1 MEFNEKLQLLRK
13 EKGLTQEQLAEKLFV
28 SRTAISKWEN
38 GRGFPNL
45 DSLKNIA
52 TLYSISIDELLSGDE
67 LLTIAEKENK
77 SNIANIYHFIFYCI
91 DTLMV
96 LVLFLPI
103 FGMKDGNFVRSVS
116 LLSFSSVSS
125 LTRIFYILLI
135 LSTIFIG
142 VAGIFS
148 YLRNKEWR
156 YMNKILSAAVFILAV
171 IGFMLSQQ
179 PYPAFISFILLLFK
193 ITVIVK
199 ARE

>member
-52 TLYSISIDELLSGDE
+52 RLYSISIDE

-77 SNIANIYHFIFYCI
+77 SNIATIYHFIFYCI
-91 DTLMV
+91 DTMMV
-96 LVLFLPI
+96 LALFLPI

-135 LSTIFIG
+135 LS
-142 VAGIFS
+142 V
-148 YLRNKEWR
+148 
-156 YMNKILSAAVFILAV
+156 
-171 IGFMLSQQ
+171 
-179 PYPAFISFILLLFK
+179 
-193 ITVIVK
+193 
-199 ARE
+199 

>member
-1 MEFNEKLQLLRK
+1 MEFNEKMQLLRK
-13 EKGLTQEQLAEKLFV
+13 EKGLTQEELAEKLFI

-52 TLYSISIDELLSGDE
+52 TLYSISIDELL
-67 LLTIAEKENK
+67 TIAEKENK
-77 SNIANIYHFIFYCI
+77 SNIATIYHFIFYYV

-96 LVLFLPI
+96 LVLFLPM
-103 FGMKDGNFVRSVS
+103 FGMKDGDLVRSVS

-125 LTRIFYILLI
+125 LTRNFYILLI
-135 LSTIFIG
+135 LLTFFIG
-142 VAGIFS
+142 LVGIFS

-156 YMNKILSAAVFILAV
+156 YMNKILTVAVFILSIIA
-171 IGFMLSQQ
+171 FTLSKQ
-179 PYPAFISFILLLFK
+179 PYPAFISFIMFLFK

-199 ARE
+199 GRE